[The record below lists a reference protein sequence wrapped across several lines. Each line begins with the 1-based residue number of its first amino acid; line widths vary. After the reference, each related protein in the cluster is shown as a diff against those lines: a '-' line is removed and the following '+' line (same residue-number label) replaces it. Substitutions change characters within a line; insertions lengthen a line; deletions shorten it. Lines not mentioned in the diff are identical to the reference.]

1 MLKNAEGLLG
11 RIIEDYQLV
20 RVLGRG
26 GMSVVLLG
34 QRLNDPHAQVAI
46 KVLKPSLSSMVDD
59 YASFQA
65 RFMREAKTI
74 DQLRQQ
80 HIVPVL
86 SYGETEDLVY
96 MVMPFIDGGT
106 LASRLALQ
114 DGQVP
119 FPEIVRYLN
128 QLASALDFAHQH
140 GIVHRDIKPSNVLL
154 DRQDNVY
161 LADFGIA
168 RLFDPTLA
176 SLPTGPTSLTILGEM
191 FGTPAYIAPER
202 FLGNQAGPSADIY
215 ALGILLYLLVTGQVA
230 FEAENLLVLGMKH
243 VNEAPRSPRA
253 LRPELPE
260 PAEAAMLQAL
270 AKQPAD
276 RFASAGALA
285 QAFEAGL
292 EGEWTPGLVPSAL
305 VQESNPATAIP
316 TRQPTQTVVDPLPVG
331 SLNSGPTFI
340 ATSLSERRR
349 WAPLAGLLATGV
361 VVLSLLLAMI
371 LNGKSFALPNSLSS
385 FPIFPSRSTGQTPA
399 LTRTSRTIQPRSGPN
414 THDAPG
420 AVTISVKKQTVS
432 AVQNTNGE
440 VLWSQTVDG
449 QIISTLV
456 NTGKVIYIVTTS
468 GVVYAFQESNGHL
481 LWSYDTG
488 NHSNASLSVAGDV
501 LYMRTS
507 NGYLYELNAANG
519 RLLTAIAVT
528 PGVTP
533 ISSPGVTP
541 SAGIT
546 PTGGVT
552 PTPTPG
558 ETPTPG
564 VTPTPGETPTSTP
577 GVTPTPT
584 SGTTPTPAVTPTP
597 KVTPTPTPGVTPT
610 PTPGD
615 TPTPTP
621 GVTPT
626 PTTSGVTP
634 TPTPGDTPT
643 PTPGVTPT
651 PGITPTPTT
660 SAVTPTPTPGGTP
673 TPTPGITPTP
683 TSGEKPTPTPGV
695 TPTLASGVT
704 LMLILLLMGRF
715 ARRFVD

>member
-176 SLPTGPTSLTILGEM
+176 ALPTGPTSLTILGEM

-230 FEAENLLVLGMKH
+230 FEAENLLALGMKH

-399 LTRTSRTIQPRSGPN
+399 LTRTSRTVQPRSGPN
-414 THDAPG
+414 NHDAPG

-519 RLLTAIAVT
+519 RLLTAIVVT
-528 PGVTP
+528 P
-533 ISSPGVTP
+533 
-541 SAGIT
+541 GIT

-564 VTPTPGETPTSTP
+564 VTPTPGETPTPTP
-577 GVTPTPT
+577 RVTPTPT
-584 SGTTPTPAVTPTP
+584 SGTSPTPTPAVTPTP

-634 TPTPGDTPT
+634 TPTPGGTPT
-643 PTPGVTPT
+643 PTPGVTQT
-651 PGITPTPTT
+651 PG
-660 SAVTPTPTPGGTP
+660 VTPTPTP
-673 TPTPGITPTP
+673 
-683 TSGEKPTPTPGV
+683 GEKPTPTPGV
-695 TPTLASGVT
+695 TPALASGVT

-715 ARRFVD
+715 AGRFVA